1 MKVNMN
7 QRWSAV
13 VCGATL
19 LLLSLITVR
28 FLGAQGTP
36 RGLLSN
42 PGPPPP
48 PLPEF
53 VTAEKEMKALDEVG
67 ARLMKLLADEKRPKD
82 VWLHPL
88 ENRHEAARWL
98 GKLHYLPAIPLL
110 IKYVD
115 TEGPSY
121 DDGPTFPCSDALEMF
136 GDAAV
141 PAIVDAYLKADTQRR
156 EYCLHTAI
164 ALKSRPV
171 ALIYATGLAA
181 QNPDPDFQERIKLLL
196 NAIKP
201 RVSR

>member
-1 MKVNMN
+1 MV
-7 QRWSAV
+7 
-13 VCGATL
+13 
-19 LLLSLITVR
+19 LSLITVG
-28 FLGAQGTP
+28 FLYAQGTPKGTP
-36 RGLLSN
+36 RGLLRN
-42 PGPPPP
+42 PGPPPA

-53 VTAEKEMKALDEVG
+53 VAAEKELKALDEV
-67 ARLMKLLADEKRPKD
+67 AAQLMKLLADEKRPRD

-115 TEGPSY
+115 TQGPSY
-121 DDGPTFPCSDALEMF
+121 DDGPTYPCRDALEMF

-156 EYCLHTAI
+156 ELCLYTSI
-164 ALKSRPV
+164 ALNSQPV
-171 ALIYATGLAA
+171 AWTYAKGLAA

-196 NAIKP
+196 DAIKP
-201 RVSR
+201 EVVR